1 MIATTLSPLEVHVS
15 NIIESDSVSEVDK
28 FLTELA
34 AYGIDDVEHFDDAYS
49 GCYRSEADFCEDLV
63 TDTCSEQIDSLP
75 MWVQTAIDWEMVWHQ
90 TMQYDYFSVYFDG
103 EYYIFNRNV

>member
-15 NIIESDSVSEVDK
+15 KITECDSVSEIDK
-28 FLTELA
+28 FLTELSN
-34 AYGIDDVEHFDDAYS
+34 YGIDDVDHFDEAYS
-49 GCYRSEADFCEDLV
+49 GCYRNEADFCEDLV

-90 TMQYDYFSVYFDG
+90 TMKYDYFSVYFEN
-103 EYYIFNRNV
+103 EYYFFNRNV